1 MVVCVGLERS
11 TRAMIKFKL
20 TRVCLCRVFYA
31 CVTFLFLLQ
40 PESAKA
46 QQGYQRFGRVYINT
60 HGSAVPASLVQY
72 IAREGELLITK
83 YRAIGIT
90 VPKDFHYKIDFL
102 PNFEAY
108 QKYSAALGN
117 KVGPGTLGY
126 TRIRVQ
132 VNRQD
137 DRSMK
142 PQVPTPIVC
151 YWNHDLPWEIV
162 PTLLHEMCHAVH
174 AANYGVMPL
183 WLSEGLP
190 EWYSNRKQHLG
201 VQKKIST
208 MQQYQRYMDLVQKMS
223 TAQFVDFIESTQ
235 YDDWK
240 KVIGDVGVGYFLAQ
254 TLVDFF
260 LGNPTAQPYFR
271 GALLQAKTDS
281 EWQFDRSTNW
291 AKNVQANWPQGIPML
306 LKGWKSWYKIQAQP
320 KKTNE
325 LNPFVDA
332 NREHFHQ
339 LLSAVRSNPAV
350 TDADRYALVSQ
361 WLAFTRLEMDDL
373 AKKRAESYHRG
384 ETTLLRARLLQVQQF
399 ANKDH
404 AMREGITQN
413 HRAGLIRTRPNG
425 ADPLYRKTVPYQP
438 MSWYLGIDPT
448 LGEHARP
455 PYLSGTRL
463 PPANFRWEGLDA
475 WQANMIFT
483 NLFTTHIGQP
493 LPLPKPQLK
502 ASSKGPFTVAL
513 RANGMNAEAAL
524 QAVGGK
530 LERHPVTREVI
541 TLNLARSRINNE
553 DLEHMAEF
561 FQPREL
567 DLTDTDITDRASSH
581 LAGWA
586 SLRILK
592 LGRTRMSTKTVK
604 QLKYYSPGLD
614 IR

>member
-1 MVVCVGLERS
+1 MF
-11 TRAMIKFKL
+11 KFKL
-20 TRVCLCRVFYA
+20 TREYFYRVFST
-31 CVTFLFLLQ
+31 CVAFLFLLQ
-40 PESAKA
+40 PELAKA

-108 QKYSAALGN
+108 RSYSAANGTT
-117 KVGPGTLGY
+117 VGPGTLGY
-126 TRIRVQ
+126 TSIRVR
-132 VNRQD
+132 VNQQD

-208 MQQYQRYMDLVQKMS
+208 MRQYQRYMDLVQKMS
-223 TAQFVDFIESTQ
+223 TEQFVDFIASTK
-235 YDDWK
+235 YDDWE

-260 LGNPTAQPYFR
+260 LGNPSAQPYFR
-271 GALLQAKTDS
+271 KALLQAKMDS
-281 EWQFDRSTNW
+281 EWQFERSINW
-291 AKNVQANWPQGIPML
+291 AKNVQTNWPQGIPML
-306 LKGWKSWYKIQAQP
+306 MKGWKSWYKIQAQP

-325 LNPFVDA
+325 LDPFVDA
-332 NREHFHQ
+332 NREYFHK
-339 LLSAVRSNPAV
+339 LLAKVRGKQVV
-350 TDADRYALVSQ
+350 TDAERYALVSQ
-361 WLAFTRLEMDDL
+361 WLAFTRLEMDDV
-373 AKKRAESYHRG
+373 AKKRAESYHKG

-399 ANKDH
+399 ATKDH
-404 AMREGITQN
+404 TVREGITQN

-438 MSWYLGIDPT
+438 LSWYLGINTT
-448 LGEHARP
+448 LGAHARP

-463 PPANFRWEGLDA
+463 PPANFRWQGLDV

-483 NLFTTHIGQP
+483 NLFTSHIGQP
-493 LPLPKPQLK
+493 LPLPKPKLT
-502 ASSKGPFTVAL
+502 AAAKGPFTMAL
-513 RANGMNAEAAL
+513 RANNMNPEAAL
-524 QAVGGK
+524 KAVGGK

-541 TLNLARSRINNE
+541 TLNLASARINNA
-553 DLEHMAEF
+553 DLEHIAVL
-561 FQPREL
+561 FQPRVL
-567 DLTDTDITDRASSH
+567 DLSDTNITDPASRH

-586 SLRILK
+586 SLRVLK
-592 LGRTRMSTKTVK
+592 LGRTRLSKEAVK
-604 QLKYYSPGLD
+604 QLNYYSPGLS
-614 IR
+614 IQ